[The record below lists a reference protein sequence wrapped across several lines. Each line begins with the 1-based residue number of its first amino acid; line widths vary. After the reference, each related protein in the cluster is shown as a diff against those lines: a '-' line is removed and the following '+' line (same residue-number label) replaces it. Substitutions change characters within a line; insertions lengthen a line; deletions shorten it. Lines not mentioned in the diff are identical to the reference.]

1 MYDYQQLIIY
11 LDVIAFALLFFLFVI
26 LLKSGSLFKN
36 N

>member
-1 MYDYQQLIIY
+1 MYNYQQLIIY

-26 LLKSGSLFKN
+26 LLKSDDLFKN

>member
-1 MYDYQQLIIY
+1 MINYQQLIIY

-26 LLKSGSLFKN
+26 LLKSGDLFKN